1 MISSAHILSS
11 SSLKVSHS
19 IRTCILCDFVQK
31 STMSSSNKCT
41 NCGSLDLDTDPAR
54 GDVVCTACGTVLE
67 HSAIVSEIQF
77 EENAHGGSSALGQFV
92 SSDSKGGA
100 RGFGQ
105 SFHTGLGKESRE
117 ITQQN
122 ARKAITNLAHQLR
135 LSQLCIDE
143 AFNFFKMALSRQ
155 LTRGRR
161 STHVIAACLYMT
173 CRIEGTAHMLIDFSD
188 VLQIDVYELGRTYL
202 RLSQALSLSIP
213 SMDPC
218 IYIFRFANRLDFASK
233 THEVAMTAIRLV
245 QRMKRDSI
253 HTGRRPSGLC
263 GAALLI
269 AARLHEFN
277 RTVDDVI
284 KIVKVHESTLR
295 KRLMEFGETPSSALT
310 LDEFM
315 NVDLEEEQDPPSF
328 KAARKKD
335 RERLQKLMEESD
347 MDSHLSQLQHEIERQ
362 LDERKARSKK
372 FSRATESLLEKST
385 HISSNQDGESAE
397 ADRFA
402 TQSTI
407 GVIRDCLTK
416 DSATGSGHQE
426 PQVGLGPSIAS
437 MGLLEDNRTNTAV
450 EPAEQTG
457 EIDLQDIDDNE
468 IDSYIMSEQEAS
480 NKDCLWMKV
489 NADYLQ
495 ELKEKEEKAKRDQ
508 EEGKPEKK
516 KRKPSNKKGKN
527 APGGASGTAGEAV
540 QKMLQ
545 EKKMSSKLNYDVLK
559 NLSVDANSD
568 FVPVANNLTPVTGKR
583 ERLDSESEKT
593 EETSTEPAAKV
604 IKTERAPRVPA
615 QRRNKKVEPAMLAV
629 MPDIPDAPETPA
641 AVAPE
646 EADVPE
652 DYDDMDAEEPEPQHE
667 EQSWSQLL
675 NQHRGEDDCYGED
688 YDYDDY

>member
-1 MISSAHILSS
+1 
-11 SSLKVSHS
+11 
-19 IRTCILCDFVQK
+19 
-31 STMSSSNKCT
+31 MSSSNKCT

-54 GDVVCTACGTVLE
+54 GDVVCTNCGTVLE
-67 HSAIVSEIQF
+67 HSAIVSEVQF
-77 EENAHGGSSALGQFV
+77 EENAHGGSSAIGQFV

-122 ARKAITNLAHQLR
+122 AKKAITNLAHQLR
-135 LSQLCIDE
+135 GLNQLCVE
-143 AFNFFKMALSRQ
+143 TAFNFFKMALSRQ

-202 RLSQALSLSIP
+202 RLSQALSLAIP

-218 IYIFRFANRLDFASK
+218 LYILRFANKLDFGDK
-233 THEVAMTAIRLV
+233 THEVSMTALRLL

-335 RERLQKLMEESD
+335 RERLQKLTDEAD
-347 MDSHLSQLQHEIERQ
+347 LDTHLSHLQHEIERQ
-362 LDERKARSKK
+362 LEERKAKSRRLNRS
-372 FSRATESLLEKST
+372 TPSLLQET
-385 HISSNQDGESAE
+385 TEDSSGPSADPETVE

-402 TQSTI
+402 SQSTL
-407 GVIRDCLTK
+407 GVIKDCL
-416 DSATGSGHQE
+416 SNEATPSSSGHHASSHL
-426 PQVGLGPSIAS
+426 GLGPSIAS
-437 MGLLEDNRTNTAV
+437 MGLLEVSRPNDTEESEEV
-450 EPAEQTG
+450 QTG
-457 EIDLQDIDDNE
+457 EIDLDDIDDDE
-468 IDSYIMSEQEAS
+468 IDSYIMSEQEAL
-480 NKDCLWMKV
+480 NKDSLWMRV
-489 NADYLQ
+489 NADYLK

-516 KRKPSNKKGKN
+516 KRKPSNKKRKDGQAGSSN
-527 APGGASGTAGEAV
+527 TAGEAV

-559 NLSVDANSD
+559 NLTVDLHSD
-568 FVPVANNLTPVTGKR
+568 LVPVTNSSPIVSKRERTNSTSENPDETDTVVEPPPKVIKKEKAPRVATVHRRGKKFEASGLPLMPALPLTPVI
-583 ERLDSESEKT
+583 SA
-593 EETSTEPAAKV
+593 PA
-604 IKTERAPRVPA
+604 
-615 QRRNKKVEPAMLAV
+615 L
-629 MPDIPDAPETPA
+629 
-641 AVAPE
+641 
-646 EADVPE
+646 EADDADDFE
-652 DYDDMDAEEPEPQHE
+652 DMEVEEEPSSH
-667 EQSWSQLL
+667 EQSLSQMLS
-675 NQHRGEDDCYGED
+675 QHRGDDDSYGD
-688 YDYDDY
+688 GYDYDEY

>member
-1 MISSAHILSS
+1 
-11 SSLKVSHS
+11 
-19 IRTCILCDFVQK
+19 
-31 STMSSSNKCT
+31 MSSSNKCT
-41 NCGSLDLDTDPAR
+41 NCGSLELDTDPAR
-54 GDVVCTACGTVLE
+54 GDVVCTNCGTVLE
-67 HSAIVSEIQF
+67 HSAIVSEVQF

-105 SFHTGLGKESRE
+105 TFHTGLGKESRE
-117 ITQQN
+117 ITLQN
-122 ARKAITNLAHQLR
+122 AKKAITNLAHQLTG

-161 STHVIAACLYMT
+161 STHVIAACLYIT
-173 CRIEGTAHMLIDFSD
+173 CRVEGTTHLLIDFSD

-213 SMDPC
+213 VMDPC
-218 IYIFRFANRLDFASK
+218 LYILRFAHRLDFGKK
-233 THEVAMTAIRLV
+233 TQQVSMTALRLV

-284 KIVKVHESTLR
+284 RVVKVHESTLR

-315 NVDLEEEQDPPSF
+315 SVDLEEEQDPPSF

-335 RERLQKLMEESD
+335 RERLQKLMDEND
-347 MDSHLSQLQHEIERQ
+347 MDSHVNQLQKEIERQ
-362 LDERKARSKK
+362 LEDRKVRSKR
-372 FSRATESLLEKST
+372 FSSATASLLRSPPEGP
-385 HISSNQDGESAE
+385 SNPTLDPESAE

-402 TQSTI
+402 SQSTI
-407 GVIRDCLTK
+407 GVIKDCLSNTA
-416 DSATGSGHQE
+416 STSNQNTPSE
-426 PQVGLGPSIAS
+426 GLGPSIAS
-437 MGLLEDNRTNTAV
+437 MGLLESTREKPIEEETEAQ
-450 EPAEQTG
+450 QTG
-457 EIDLQDIDDNE
+457 ELDLNDIDDNE
-468 IDSYIMSEQEAS
+468 IDSYIMSEQEAL
-480 NKDCLWMKV
+480 NKDSLWMKV
-489 NADYLQ
+489 NADYLK

-516 KRKPSNKKGKN
+516 KRKPSNKKAKGN
-527 APGGASGTAGEAV
+527 VGSSSGSAGEAV

-559 NLSVDANSD
+559 NLTVDLHTD
-568 FVPVANNLTPVTGKR
+568 LVPVTSSRLIESKR
-583 ERLDSESEKT
+583 ERLESEN
-593 EETSTEPAAKV
+593 EAVVEPPLKV
-604 IKTERAPRVPA
+604 IKTEKKAPRVA
-615 QRRNKKVEPAMLAV
+615 TAIRRGKKMESAV
-629 MPDIPDAPETPA
+629 LPILPDTPA
-641 AVAPE
+641 TPVTTASNPPE
-646 EADVPE
+646 EADDAE
-652 DYDDMDAEEPEPQHE
+652 DYEDMEPEE
-667 EQSWSQLL
+667 EHPDQGMSISHML
-675 NQHRGEDDCYGED
+675 NQHRGEDDCYGGD